1 MKAQK
6 KPTMGITIKDVLLFG
21 LFVCLPIAA
30 MFYYLLFVV
39 GVW

>member
-1 MKAQK
+1 MKGQIK
-6 KPTMGITIKDVLLFG
+6 RTMGVTIKDVLLFG
-21 LFVCLPIAA
+21 LFVALPIVA